1 MTSSR
6 TEAVE
11 TAKRYPFPRPG
22 YSFLYV
28 DGEAL
33 RLLSLDESG
42 PKSQAER
49 LVVGGLAV
57 FERGAHWLKQDL
69 DAAIAPRERS
79 AWSTTTRYSRVS
91 RATTAVTIPA
101 NTPVWITSAR

>member
-1 MTSSR
+1 MHL
-6 TEAVE
+6 
-11 TAKRYPFPRPG
+11 
-22 YSFLYV
+22 LY
-28 DGEAL
+28 
-33 RLLSLDESG
+33 LDESG
-42 PKSQAER
+42 THSQAER

-69 DAAIAPRERS
+69 DAAIASRERS
-79 AWSTTTRYSRVS
+79 AWAAMMCYRRVS